1 MPERIL
7 IVEDDTDQRELLS
20 RILHYDGYT
29 IVEVDTGMRA
39 VKLAEKEPFD
49 LVLSDLKLPG
59 MDGIEVI
66 ERISKSNPQISGII
80 VTGFGNI
87 DSAIKAMRLGVC
99 DYIKKPFEVD
109 ELRHAVKR
117 AIELKALKTENRIMK
132 NQLKR
137 KYSFDNIVGKHQK
150 MMSVFKLIEK
160 VANTDSTVLITG
172 DSGTGKELVARAIH
186 YNSHRHEKCLVPV
199 NCAAIPE
206 TLLES
211 ELFGHVKGAFTGA
224 ITNRIGRFEA
234 ANGGT
239 IFLDEIAEMS
249 PKLQVKLLRVLQ
261 EGEFEFVGSTRPVR
275 VDVRVI
281 AATNKNL
288 DDLVARGA
296 FREDLYYRLNVIPI
310 HIPPLRE
317 RRSDIPLLVAH
328 FLSQFADDHGG
339 ANSKRFSKDAME
351 VIARYDWPGNVR
363 ELENLIE
370 RLMIL
375 TEAEEI
381 TPDELPDRVKN
392 SSARTAQEGSDLS
405 LPEDGCDLNGLVD
418 GIETKMICEA
428 LRRTRGNKNKAAKL
442 LGLKRTTLVEKIKK
456 KRIEA
461 CWEDPDFLSNHT
473 GG

>member
-7 IVEDDTDQRELLS
+7 IVEDETEQRELLS

-29 IVEVDTGMRA
+29 VIEVDTGMRA

-66 ERISKSNPQISGII
+66 ERISKSNPQVAGII

-87 DSAIKAMRLGVC
+87 DSAIKAIRLGIC
-99 DYIKKPFEVD
+99 DYIKKPYEVD

-117 AIELKALKTENRIMK
+117 ALELKVLKNENLMMK
-132 NQLKR
+132 TQLKR
-137 KYSFDNIVGKHQK
+137 KYSFDNIVGKHPK
-150 MMSVFKLIEK
+150 MMEVFRLIEK
-160 VANTDSTVLITG
+160 VSATDSTVLITG
-172 DSGTGKELVARAIH
+172 ESGTGKELVARAIH
-186 YNSHRHEKCLVPV
+186 YNSPRREKCLVPV

-224 ITNRIGRFEA
+224 ITNRIGRFEV

-261 EGEFEFVGSTRPVR
+261 EGEFELVGSTRPVR

-281 AATNKNL
+281 TATNKIL
-288 DDLVARGA
+288 DDLVARGT

-317 RRSDIPLLVAH
+317 RRSDIPLLVKH
-328 FLSQFADDHGG
+328 FLDQFTPNH
-339 ANSKRFSKDAME
+339 NNKRKEISKEAMD
-351 VIARYDWPGNVR
+351 VFMRYDWPGNVR
-363 ELENLIE
+363 ELENMIE
-370 RLMIL
+370 RMIIL
-375 TEAEEI
+375 TESDEI
-381 TPDELPDRVKN
+381 TPDDLPERIKN
-392 SSARTAQEGSDLS
+392 SSGHAPSEGSELS

-418 GIETKMICEA
+418 NLETKFIYEA
-428 LRRTRGNKNKAAKL
+428 LRRTRGNKNKAARL

-456 KRIEA
+456 KKIEN
-461 CWEDPDFLSNHT
+461 CWENPDFLSKRAR
-473 GG
+473 